1 MTTTQPPV
9 TRRPTPFR
17 ASLMRAA
24 ILQLVLPVCLTI
36 GCASAP
42 AAPVPVL
49 YPEGSLHGFVVLKD
63 AAGSVLAYGD
73 QVVKAQGQ
81 AMNCRVTFHFPDGSF
96 FEEQVAFT
104 QQDVFRMRRYSLVS
118 RGPAFEKD
126 QQISIDAA
134 AGQYRFTMRPRG
146 GKEQVFE
153 GKIELPDDVC
163 NGLVMI
169 FAKNLTKQPRTR
181 VHFVAFTPK
190 PRIVELELTAPDSQ
204 SVMLGNTSR
213 PAMHFVVKPKLGLV
227 EGTVAKMLDKMPP
240 DSSIWIVADDVPGFV
255 RADAP
260 LVPDGPLW
268 RVELAVP
275 HWPSGPGAMKAP
287 GNRD

>member
-1 MTTTQPPV
+1 
-9 TRRPTPFR
+9 
-17 ASLMRAA
+17 MR
-24 ILQLVLPVCLTI
+24 LVFLELLLPVCLSI

-63 AAGSVLAYGD
+63 AAGAVLTYGD

-81 AMNCRVTFHFPDGSF
+81 AMNCRMTFHFPDGSF
-96 FEEQVAFT
+96 FEEQVTYT
-104 QQDVFRMRRYSLVS
+104 QQGVFRMQQYSLVS

-134 AGQYRFTMRPRG
+134 TGHYRFTTRPRG
-146 GKEQVFE
+146 GKEHVLE
-153 GKIELPDDVC
+153 GTIELPDDVC
-163 NGLVMI
+163 NDMVMI
-169 FAKNLTKQPRTR
+169 VAKNLTKQPRTR

-204 SVMLGNTSR
+204 QVMLGNTPR
-213 PAMHFVVKPKLGLV
+213 AALHFVVKPKLDIV
-227 EGTVAKMLDKMPP
+227 EHTVAKLLDKLPP

-260 LVPDGPLW
+260 LVPEGPLW

-275 HWPSGPGAMKAP
+275 KWPSAP
-287 GNRD
+287 R